1 MITNDESALGGRPV
15 PDGLAPL
22 TQSSALAI
30 TLTEP
35 SRGWVLLKLRELW
48 EYREVL
54 RTRCANVRMP
64 HHFRG
69 SIPVS

>member
-1 MITNDESALGGRPV
+1 MITNDESALGGRPM
-15 PDGLAPL
+15 PDGPAPV

-54 RTRCANVRMP
+54 RTRCVNATP
-64 HHFRG
+64 PSGFH
-69 SIPVS
+69 PTVS